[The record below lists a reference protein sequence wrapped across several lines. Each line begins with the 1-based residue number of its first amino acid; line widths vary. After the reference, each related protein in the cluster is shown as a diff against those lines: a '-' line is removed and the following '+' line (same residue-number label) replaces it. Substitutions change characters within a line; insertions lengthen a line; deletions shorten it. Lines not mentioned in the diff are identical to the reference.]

1 LTPSERAATS
11 LCWHRD
17 GCRPPMLVRGSLAV
31 HLHQQGCP
39 RARPSPAL
47 LATRP
52 LAGVPPGRAH
62 TRRRLPP
69 RRQRTT
75 VPGVQ
80 RPPGAVLILVLLHRL
95 SEQCSSSVGVADRC
109 GSEKLTRP
117 VMEYPVLDGHSPP
130 QRIDRSNGELL
141 PSRRGRTGLTARLT
155 LRCGFGTQWW
165 GAVGSSMPMAA
176 APAAEHREGGSVP
189 GSDRAAAVIT
199 AVPSGP
205 EWPGR
210 AAASPITR
218 DVACHSSRRHV
229 TGHGRSSA
237 AA

>member
-1 LTPSERAATS
+1 MTPSERAATS
-11 LCWHRD
+11 LCWRRD

-95 SEQCSSSVGVADRC
+95 SEQCSSSVGVADRY
-109 GSEKLTRP
+109 GSESNP
-117 VMEYPVLDGHSPP
+117 SGHGVPVLDGHSPP
-130 QRIDRSNGELL
+130 QRMDRSNGELL
-141 PSRRGRTGLTARLT
+141 PSRCGRTGLTARLT

-165 GAVGSSMPMAA
+165 GAVGSSTPMAA
-176 APAAEHREGGSVP
+176 APAIEHREGGSVP

-205 EWPGR
+205 ERSGR
-210 AAASPITR
+210 PAASRITR

-229 TGHGRSSA
+229 MGHGRSSA

>member
-1 LTPSERAATS
+1 
-11 LCWHRD
+11 
-17 GCRPPMLVRGSLAV
+17 MLVRGSLAV

-52 LAGVPPGRAH
+52 LARVRPGRAH

-95 SEQCSSSVGVADRC
+95 SEQCSSSVGVADRY
-109 GSEKLTRP
+109 GSENNP
-117 VMEYPVLDGHSPP
+117 SGHGVPVLDGHSPP

-155 LRCGFGTQWW
+155 LRCGFETQWR
-165 GAVGSSMPMAA
+165 GAVGSSTPMAA
-176 APAAEHREGGSVP
+176 APAIEHREGGSVP
-189 GSDRAAAVIT
+189 GAIVRRRSSLPCHPARRGRDGRLHRALLVMSRATHPGVTSWAT
-199 AVPSGP
+199 AVHLPLRNLPSP
-205 EWPGR
+205 
-210 AAASPITR
+210 TR
-218 DVACHSSRRHV
+218 FP
-229 TGHGRSSA
+229 
-237 AA
+237 